1 MKQLIENIKKSIY
14 GPTYYQELLSR
25 PASFSWKY
33 YFAFTLT
40 LTIFLTITLSVPLV
54 PKVHQVAR
62 DLPEKF
68 FAYYPDELEV
78 RIDKGVASS
87 NVVEPYFL
95 PVPIEFKGSVRPQDS
110 LGSLVVIDTKT
121 PFSVAQFGTYKSA
134 LWLGRDQV
142 AFFDDNGSIRIR
154 PFEVGMNLTLNE
166 NVLRGFEQKLR
177 PFYKFAAPAYVVLI
191 FLGLTIVFGLKL
203 LYLLFAAVLI
213 FFLGRLL
220 KQRWSYGASYRIGL
234 HAVTL
239 PLLLNMLLSF
249 FYLPT
254 ISLPFLFTA
263 IILAVVFVNYKD
275 ATPVMSTPLFSEKP

>member
-54 PKVHQVAR
+54 SKVHQVAR

-110 LGSLVVIDTKT
+110 LGSLVV
-121 PFSVAQFGTYKSA
+121 
-134 LWLGRDQV
+134 
-142 AFFDDNGSIRIR
+142 
-154 PFEVGMNLTLNE
+154 
-166 NVLRGFEQKLR
+166 
-177 PFYKFAAPAYVVLI
+177 
-191 FLGLTIVFGLKL
+191 
-203 LYLLFAAVLI
+203 
-213 FFLGRLL
+213 
-220 KQRWSYGASYRIGL
+220 
-234 HAVTL
+234 
-239 PLLLNMLLSF
+239 
-249 FYLPT
+249 
-254 ISLPFLFTA
+254 
-263 IILAVVFVNYKD
+263 
-275 ATPVMSTPLFSEKP
+275 